1 MKIAEVRE
9 LSDKELFERVDAEKN
24 ALNQMVLNHS
34 VSPLDNPSEIKAK
47 RKSIARMMT
56 EIRQRELNKKASN

>member
-9 LSDKELFERVDAEKN
+9 LSDKELKERLDAERI

-34 VSPLDNPSEIKAK
+34 VSPLDNPTKIKEK
-47 RKSIARMMT
+47 RRDIARFLT
-56 EIRQRELNKKASN
+56 ELRQRELKNN